1 MNIKLVLKGI
11 LLWFT
16 AIVTIFWLLSISNMI
31 EINRFDWII
40 ISTTSVIIINYICYH
55 TISYRELLTLSLY
68 KYMTTYLNIKQLI
81 SLLT

>member
-1 MNIKLVLKGI
+1 MNIKLILKGI

-16 AIVTIFWLLSISNMI
+16 AIVTVFWLISIANII
-31 EINRFDWII
+31 ETNRFDWVI

-68 KYMTTYLNIKQLI
+68 KYMITYLNIK
-81 SLLT
+81 

>member
-16 AIVTIFWLLSISNMI
+16 ALVTVFWLLSISNMI
-31 EINRFDWII
+31 ETNSFEWII
-40 ISTTSVIIINYICYH
+40 ISTTSMIIVNYICYH

-68 KYMTTYLNIKQLI
+68 KYMITYLNNK
-81 SLLT
+81 

>member
-16 AIVTIFWLLSISNMI
+16 AIVTVFWLLSIANMI
-31 EINRFDWII
+31 ETDSFNWII

-68 KYMTTYLNIKQLI
+68 KYMTTYLNIK
-81 SLLT
+81 

>member
-16 AIVTIFWLLSISNMI
+16 AIVTVFWLISIANMI
-31 EINRFDWII
+31 ETNRFDWVI

-68 KYMTTYLNIKQLI
+68 KYMITYLNIK
-81 SLLT
+81 

>member
-16 AIVTIFWLLSISNMI
+16 AIVTVFWLISISNMI
-31 EINRFDWII
+31 ETNSFDWVI

-68 KYMTTYLNIKQLI
+68 KYMITYLNIK
-81 SLLT
+81 

>member
-16 AIVTIFWLLSISNMI
+16 AIVTVFWLFSIANMI
-31 EINRFDWII
+31 ETNSVDWII

-55 TISYRELLTLSLY
+55 TISYKELIVLSLH
-68 KYMTTYLNIKQLI
+68 KYVTAHLNIK
-81 SLLT
+81 

>member
-11 LLWFT
+11 LLWFA
-16 AIVTIFWLLSISNMI
+16 AIVTVFWLLSIANMI

-68 KYMTTYLNIKQLI
+68 KYMTTYLNIK
-81 SLLT
+81 

>member
-16 AIVTIFWLLSISNMI
+16 ALVTVFWLLSIANMI
-31 EINRFDWII
+31 ETNSFDWII

-68 KYMTTYLNIKQLI
+68 KYMTTYLNIK
-81 SLLT
+81 

>member
-16 AIVTIFWLLSISNMI
+16 AIVTVFWLLSIANMI
-31 EINRFDWII
+31 ESNSVDWII

-68 KYMTTYLNIKQLI
+68 KYMTTYLNIK
-81 SLLT
+81 

>member
-1 MNIKLVLKGI
+1 MKLILKGI

-16 AIVTIFWLLSISNMI
+16 ALVTVFWLLSISNMI
-31 EINRFDWII
+31 ETNSFEWII
-40 ISTTSVIIINYICYH
+40 ISTTSMIIINYICYH

-68 KYMTTYLNIKQLI
+68 KYMTTYLNIKQFI

>member
-1 MNIKLVLKGI
+1 MNTKLILKGI

-16 AIVTIFWLLSISNMI
+16 AIVTVFWLLSIANMI
-31 EINRFDWII
+31 ETNSFDWII

-68 KYMTTYLNIKQLI
+68 KYITTYLNIK
-81 SLLT
+81 

>member
-16 AIVTIFWLLSISNMI
+16 AIVTVFWLLSIANMI
-31 EINRFDWII
+31 ESNRFDWII

-68 KYMTTYLNIKQLI
+68 KYMTTYLNIK
-81 SLLT
+81 

>member
-16 AIVTIFWLLSISNMI
+16 AIVTVFWLLSISNMI

-55 TISYRELLTLSLY
+55 TISYKELLTLSLY
-68 KYMTTYLNIKQLI
+68 KYMTTYLNIKQFI

>member
-1 MNIKLVLKGI
+1 MNTKLVLKGI

-16 AIVTIFWLLSISNMI
+16 AIVTVFWLLSIANMI
-31 EINRFDWII
+31 ETNSVDWII

-68 KYMTTYLNIKQLI
+68 KYMTTYLNNK
-81 SLLT
+81 

>member
-1 MNIKLVLKGI
+1 MNIKLILKGI

-16 AIVTIFWLLSISNMI
+16 AIVTVFWLISISNMI
-31 EINRFDWII
+31 ETNSFDWII

-68 KYMTTYLNIKQLI
+68 KYMITYLNIK
-81 SLLT
+81 

>member
-16 AIVTIFWLLSISNMI
+16 AIVTVFWLLSIANMI
-31 EINRFDWII
+31 ETNSFDWII

-68 KYMTTYLNIKQLI
+68 KYMTTYLNIK
-81 SLLT
+81 

>member
-16 AIVTIFWLLSISNMI
+16 AIVTVFWLLSIANMI
-31 EINRFDWII
+31 ETNSFDWII
-40 ISTTSVIIINYICYH
+40 ISTTNVIIINYVCYH

-68 KYMTTYLNIKQLI
+68 KYMTTYLNIK
-81 SLLT
+81 

>member
-16 AIVTIFWLLSISNMI
+16 AIVTIFWLISISNMI
-31 EINRFDWII
+31 ETNSFDWVI

-68 KYMTTYLNIKQLI
+68 KYMITYLNIK
-81 SLLT
+81 

>member
-16 AIVTIFWLLSISNMI
+16 ALVTVFWLLSISNMI
-31 EINRFDWII
+31 EINRIDWII

-68 KYMTTYLNIKQLI
+68 KYMTTYLNIK
-81 SLLT
+81 

>member
-16 AIVTIFWLLSISNMI
+16 ALVTVFWLLSISNMI
-31 EINRFDWII
+31 ETNSFEWII
-40 ISTTSVIIINYICYH
+40 ISTTSMIIVNYICYH

-68 KYMTTYLNIKQLI
+68 KYMTTYLNNK
-81 SLLT
+81 

>member
-1 MNIKLVLKGI
+1 MNTKLVLKGI

-16 AIVTIFWLLSISNMI
+16 AIVTVFWLLSIANMI
-31 EINRFDWII
+31 ETNRFDCII

-68 KYMTTYLNIKQLI
+68 KYMTTYLNIK
-81 SLLT
+81 

>member
-1 MNIKLVLKGI
+1 MNIKLILKGI

-16 AIVTIFWLLSISNMI
+16 AIVTVFWLLSIANMI
-31 EINRFDWII
+31 ETNSFDWII

-68 KYMTTYLNIKQLI
+68 KYMTTYLNIK
-81 SLLT
+81 

>member
-1 MNIKLVLKGI
+1 MNIKLILKGI

-16 AIVTIFWLLSISNMI
+16 AIVTVFWLISIANMI
-31 EINRFDWII
+31 EINRFDWVI

-68 KYMTTYLNIKQLI
+68 KYMITYLNIK
-81 SLLT
+81 

>member
-11 LLWFT
+11 FLWFT
-16 AIVTIFWLLSISNMI
+16 ALVTIVWLMSIANMI
-31 EINRFDWII
+31 ELNRIDWVI

-68 KYMTTYLNIKQLI
+68 KYITAYLNIN
-81 SLLT
+81 S

>member
-16 AIVTIFWLLSISNMI
+16 ALVTIVWLMSIANMI
-31 EINRFDWII
+31 ETNRIDWII
-40 ISTTSVIIINYICYH
+40 ISTTSVIIINYICYY

-68 KYMTTYLNIKQLI
+68 KYMTTYLNNK
-81 SLLT
+81 

>member
-1 MNIKLVLKGI
+1 MNTKLVLKGI

-16 AIVTIFWLLSISNMI
+16 AIITVFWLLSIANMI
-31 EINRFDWII
+31 ETNSFDWII

-68 KYMTTYLNIKQLI
+68 KYMTTYLNIK
-81 SLLT
+81 

>member
-16 AIVTIFWLLSISNMI
+16 AIVTVFWLLSISNMI
-31 EINRFDWII
+31 ETNRFDWII
-40 ISTTSVIIINYICYH
+40 ISTISVIIINYICYH

-68 KYMTTYLNIKQLI
+68 KYMTTYLNIK
-81 SLLT
+81 

>member
-1 MNIKLVLKGI
+1 MNTKLVLKGI

-16 AIVTIFWLLSISNMI
+16 AIITVFWLLSIANMI
-31 EINRFDWII
+31 ETNSFDWII

-68 KYMTTYLNIKQLI
+68 KYMITYLNIK
-81 SLLT
+81 

>member
-1 MNIKLVLKGI
+1 MNIKLILKGI

-16 AIVTIFWLLSISNMI
+16 AIVTVFWLLSIANMI
-31 EINRFDWII
+31 ETNSFDWII

-68 KYMTTYLNIKQLI
+68 KYITTYLNIK
-81 SLLT
+81 